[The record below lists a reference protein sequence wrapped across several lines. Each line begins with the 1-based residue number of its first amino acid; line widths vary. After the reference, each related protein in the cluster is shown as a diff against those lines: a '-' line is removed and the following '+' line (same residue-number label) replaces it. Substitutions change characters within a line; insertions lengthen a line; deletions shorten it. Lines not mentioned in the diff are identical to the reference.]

1 MPFAEGYNKRISSKF
16 GLTRRESEVLNCA
29 VKGFSNDE
37 IAKMLN
43 VSVSTVKKHFISL
56 YKKMH
61 VKNRVQLLQS
71 VPLSTDKIN
80 FDEL

>member
-1 MPFAEGYNKRISSKF
+1 MGYNKRISSKF
-16 GLTRRESEVLNCA
+16 GLTRRESEVLNYA

-43 VSVSTVKKHFISL
+43 VSVSTVKKHFNSL

-61 VKNRVQLLQS
+61 VNNRVQLLQS